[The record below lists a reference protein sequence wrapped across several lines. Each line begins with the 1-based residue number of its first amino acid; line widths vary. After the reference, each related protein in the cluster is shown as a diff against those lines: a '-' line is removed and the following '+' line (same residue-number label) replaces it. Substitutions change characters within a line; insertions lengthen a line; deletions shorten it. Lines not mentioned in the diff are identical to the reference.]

1 MASDRNLINAAF
13 AEAKTRVAGDFP
25 DLTKLYQSTTNISK
39 QYLDTVGGIL
49 KDIQEERKQE
59 KKKADAQKKAF
70 MTIANNNL
78 QSLYENEEPLPEAF
92 ISMAEQAVRDMSSQ
106 FDLVNTIGDE
116 DTQENQRA
124 RRQIL
129 AKLNKLTNELRGVR
143 KTYMDRSDVIQNV
156 LLSDRVFKGENIDLI
171 AKAFDIKNVDKN
183 VLENFLQVGYDIDDG
198 VFFNV
203 RNDINNDYEKILFS
217 DVAANFNPRND
228 DNDRTYIEMINASGA
243 KGELDGKDENITEVQ
258 YNEDNFIAG
267 FKDMIQD
274 EQDFDDF
281 AYDRISGLNDEPS
294 FEEAVYENA
303 VTMGIPFAVLDQM
316 TILENNEAKKVGE
329 KYKQLDLNNDGTISS
344 LDGRIAKDELS
355 AKDLKIFKEN
365 VKQLIDAVVNKDN
378 PAFNFEVSRDLMA
391 KYYMTYHKRMYLVN
405 YNSFKQQR
413 LNRQNQGNKGGSFS
427 IGHLRYDSLES
438 LVADNKLL
446 FEFLENPRENQ
457 VVSGQVTGNTYKYM
471 DGKYYG
477 FDPQK
482 GDYTISLGNEKN
494 DPTGLNYIINQEGA
508 SGYINTSTGKYHYK
522 GNKRYTALQLN
533 LSEKI
538 SGTSNVK
545 VGDLGNMSL
554 EEAIS
559 ALEKAYGNPTLFTS
573 KGNSL
578 LIDNK
583 TFGLNN
589 NGLDKLWRYLTRT
602 DENGF
607 RAYYDK
613 NAK

>member
-39 QYLDTVGGIL
+39 QYLNTVGGIL
-49 KDIQEERKQE
+49 KDIQEERKSE

-70 MTIANNNL
+70 MNIANTNL

-183 VLENFLQVGYDIDDG
+183 VLEEFLQVGYDIDDG

-203 RNDINNDYEKILFS
+203 RNDINSDYEKILFS
-217 DVAANFNPRND
+217 DVAANFNPRNT
-228 DNDRTYIEMINASGA
+228 DNDKTYIKMVNASSA

-316 TILENNEAKKVGE
+316 TTLENNEAKKVGE

-344 LDGRIAKDELS
+344 LDGRIAEDKLS
-355 AKDLKIFKEN
+355 ADDLKIFKEN

-391 KYYMTYHKRMYLVN
+391 KYYMTYHKRNYLVN

-413 LNRQNQGNKGGSFS
+413 LNRNKNNNEPGTMSIAGRYYGN
-427 IGHLRYDSLES
+427 LQDL
-438 LVADNKLL
+438 LADHKTM
-446 FEFLENPRENQ
+446 FDFIENPDE
-457 VVSGQVTGNTYKYM
+457 GQEVQGTIYANSYQYK
-471 DGKYYG
+471 DGKYYAA
-477 FDPQK
+477 DDK
-482 GDYTISLGNEKN
+482 GNYTVDLATNI
-494 DPTGLNYIINQEGA
+494 DPTGRSKVIQDQA
-508 SGYINTSTGKYHYK
+508 SGAYVRYSQGKYHRK
-522 GNKRYTALQLN
+522 GNNRYSALQMN
-533 LSEKI
+533 MVEKI
-538 SGTSNVK
+538 STISDVR
-545 VGDLGNMSL
+545 VGDLANMSL

-559 ALEKAYGNPTLFTS
+559 ALEKAYNNPNLFKQ
-573 KGNSL
+573 KGNSI

-589 NGLDKLWRYLTRT
+589 NGLDKLWRYLTQT
-602 DENGF
+602 GENGF
-607 RAYYDK
+607 KAYYDK
-613 NAK
+613 NARQ